1 MNELSTNVK
10 TVTTKELAETLG
22 VSVETIRT
30 AARKLIAPSKSIWR
44 VVNGGKSQVFNEE
57 QATVIKLELQNHSK
71 VAKNGY
77 DTLSISNDLE
87 MLLIQQKL
95 NQYQSMRIEELTK
108 QNELLKPKAEIYDR
122 IANSEGCFT
131 INTTAKALKLP
142 YGNKTLFEKLR
153 NIGVLNTDNSP
164 KQEQINAGHFKVIVK
179 TIPNIG
185 NKPVTLTTSK
195 GLVYLAKK
203 VNTEIDKS
211 VMPDV

>member
-108 QNELLKPKAEIYDR
+108 QNELF
-122 IANSEGCFT
+122 ANSEGCFT

-203 VNTEIDKS
+203 FNTEIDKS